1 VVGFICN
8 MAHKGN
14 AFKGL
19 SGNAWVLP
27 IRDQVMLPGAILTL
41 QISRPAGER
50 AIHESISGDRL
61 ILAVAQKVYDVE
73 EPRPQDLHEVGTL
86 AEIVH
91 TIPMPDGS
99 TRLVLKGLRRC
110 RVKQFDGDTTLR
122 AQYLEIAETETS
134 DSRSDAF
141 VRLLKQ
147 AFSSIA
153 ERNDQ
158 IPTESIDSVSDCTNP
173 LSLAFLMTHFLPA
186 ENSVKQHILEIE
198 DQELLLESVLGL
210 CKKEEALLDAQE
222 HIRSRVES
230 DISAVQRQFFLKEQ
244 LRAIQ
249 SELGIKGPFAEEC
262 DALRASIE
270 SNVPEPAKSQA
281 LTELRKLEQ
290 ASEGSPDIHVTRSF
304 LQTLMKIPW
313 GQSSQ
318 DSVDIAEAEMKL
330 DDAHF
335 GLSPVKERII
345 EFLAVKKL
353 KGSSKGAVLCFVGP
367 PGVGKTSFARSVAK
381 VMNRKCAHIAL
392 GGVRDE
398 AEIRGHRRTYVG
410 ARPGRIVQSV
420 IETGTMNPVLVLDEV
435 DKLCQSMGSD
445 PTSALLELLDPS
457 QNNQFVD
464 HYLEIPVDLSEV
476 LFIVTANILDSIPS
490 ALLDRMEIIE
500 FSGYTETERTAIAEQ
515 YVIPDVRERSG
526 LGSDFPQLAPDAI
539 LTLVREYSRESGVR
553 SLSREISR
561 LGRKLAKRAALGQ
574 PIPTQLNKAELTE
587 LLGLP
592 QIPVSEIGSSEEIGI
607 VNGLVVAGYGGDHM
621 QVEVSLTKPIGS
633 EPKLML
639 TGSVG
644 PVLQESVQTALTCV
658 RSYLDARGID
668 SRFDVHVHLP
678 QAAIPKDG
686 PSAGLTVAV
695 GLFSAFSGRAIKS
708 KVAMTGEL
716 NLRGHTLAIGGL
728 REKLLAAKRYGYE
741 VVLYPSCQRAEF
753 EALPTEVWSGITVC
767 PVGDLEE
774 ALQNCLVQAQ
784 TVSIR

>member
-1 VVGFICN
+1 
-8 MAHKGN
+8 MAQMSN

-19 SGNAWVLP
+19 VGSAWVLP

-41 QISRPAGER
+41 QISRQAGER
-50 AIHESISGDRL
+50 AIHESISSDRL
-61 ILAVAQKVYDVE
+61 ILALTQKLSDKE
-73 EPRPQDLHEVGTL
+73 EPTPDDLHDIGTL
-86 AEIVH
+86 AEVVH
-91 TIPMPDGS
+91 SVPMPDGS

-110 RVKQFDGDTTLR
+110 KAVKFANSSGTYR
-122 AQYLEIAETETS
+122 ADYRETEES
-134 DSRSDAF
+134 NESGPQANAYI
-141 VRLLKQ
+141 RLLKQ
-147 AFSSIA
+147 AFTSIA
-153 ERNDQ
+153 SRNEQVPSESIESVSNCQ
-158 IPTESIDSVSDCTNP
+158 IPQTI
-173 LSLAFLMTHFLPA
+173 AFLIGHFLPC
-186 ENSVKQHILEIE
+186 ECSEKQAILEIL
-198 DQELLLESVLGL
+198 DQNTLFETVLNL

-222 HIRSRVES
+222 HIRLRVES
-230 DISAVQRQFFLKEQ
+230 DISNVQRQFFLKEQ

-262 DALRASIE
+262 DTYRASIE
-270 SNVPEPAKSQA
+270 AAIPEPARSQA
-281 LTELRKLEQ
+281 LIELRKLEQ
-290 ASEGSPDIHVTRSF
+290 ATEGSPDIHITRNY
-304 LQTLMKIPW
+304 LQTLTRLPW
-313 GQSSQ
+313 GESSE
-318 DSVDIAEAEMKL
+318 DSIDIAEAEVGL

-335 GLSPVKERII
+335 GLTAVKERVI

-353 KGSSKGAVLCFVGP
+353 RGSSKGAVLCFVGP

-381 VMNRKCAHIAL
+381 VMNRKCGHIAL

-410 ARPGRIVQSV
+410 SRPGRIVQAL
-420 IETGTMNPVLVLDEV
+420 IEAGKMNPVLVLDEV
-435 DKLCQSMGSD
+435 DKLCQGIGGD
-445 PTSALLELLDPS
+445 PTSALLEILDPS
-457 QNNQFVD
+457 QNGHFVD
-464 HYLEIPVDLSEV
+464 HYLEVPFDLSQV
-476 LFIVTANILDSIPS
+476 LFIVTANLLDSIPS

-500 FSGYTETERTAIAEQ
+500 FSGYTESERSAIAEQ
-515 YVIPDVRERSG
+515 FVIPDVRELCG
-526 LGSDFPQLAPDAI
+526 LGDDFPLLAPDAI

-561 LGRKLAKRAALGQ
+561 LGRKLAKRVALGQ
-574 PIPTQLNKAELTE
+574 TIPATLSKGELIE
-587 LLGLP
+587 VLGLP
-592 QIPVSEIGSSEEIGI
+592 QIPVSEIGDSEEIGI

-633 EPKLML
+633 EPKLLL

-658 RSYLDARGID
+658 RSFLDARGID

-695 GLFSAFSGRAIKS
+695 GLFSAFSGRAIKP
-708 KVAMTGEL
+708 KIAMTGEL

-741 VVLYPSCQRAEF
+741 TVLIPASQKAELV
-753 EALPTEVWSGITVC
+753 ALPSEVYAGINVC
-767 PVGDLEE
+767 PVADLGD
-774 ALQNCLVQAQ
+774 ALQLCLVQAH